1 MSSMHVAF
9 GTAVGAGAA
18 TYPRR
23 FQATQVVTTSA
34 AAAATTATAK
44 SGDYAFVTAVDAALY
59 VAVGKDAAAGQDH
72 YVAVGTTK
80 DIGPLKDG
88 DTVSGIEA

>member
-9 GTAVGAGAA
+9 GTVMGAGAP

-23 FQATQVVTTSA
+23 CRATQVVTTGLASA
-34 AAAATTATAK
+34 STTETAQ